1 MLGERRV
8 HSASFVQVAVGAW
21 CSDLTQGA
29 YMAAKRLTRKL
40 TDVIAEVENQLKA
53 HYGVTQKDINAWQA
67 RAQALSHKFP
77 ISAMLKIEDLWI
89 DYEVQRDVIH
99 KHIINIMRKWDPR
112 ICSPGS
118 ACRFI
123 GKPNTYLYD
132 AQHRTIAAGI
142 LGFTEIPCA
151 VVETDDP
158 NFASYAFEML
168 NDTGVKRLTPGDLHR
183 NALVR
188 YKNGSRD
195 VKVVRAKIMQDQF
208 DSARI
213 DLQDKGSR
221 NSDNLRGDNDYYFSH
236 FKYAQKGI
244 EVDDSG
250 KVLLEILSTIK
261 EVFPIGEEIDQGVYI
276 GLLELHKLARV
287 ETTAMPAGWMKEV
300 LKIVKTVFNSSGT
313 IHSKAKIQWAHVR
326 PGASWS
332 APEAM
337 SNFLREI
344 YLLAGGTIN
353 LPYHGA
359 GSTMGIIED
368 NIADGLIPQLNQ
380 EIV

>member
-1 MLGERRV
+1 
-8 HSASFVQVAVGAW
+8 
-21 CSDLTQGA
+21 
-29 YMAAKRLTRKL
+29 MAAKRLTRKL
-40 TDVIAEVENQLKA
+40 TDVIAEVEKQLKA
-53 HYGVTQKDINAWQA
+53 HYNITQKELDAWRA
-67 RAQALSHKFP
+67 RAKALSHKFP
-77 ISAMLKIEDLWI
+77 VSAMLNIEDLWI

-118 ACRFI
+118 ACRLL
-123 GKPNTYLYD
+123 GKPPIFLYD
-132 AQHRTIAAGI
+132 AQHRTIAAGL

-195 VKVVRAKIMQDQF
+195 KKVVGAKTMQDQF
-208 DSARI
+208 DLAGV

-221 NSDNLRGDNDYYFSH
+221 NSDNLRGENDYFFSH

-244 EVDDSG
+244 EVDEKG
-250 KVLLEILSTIK
+250 KVLLEILTTIK
-261 EVFPIGEEIDQGVYI
+261 EVFPIGDEIDQGVYI
-276 GLLELHKLARV
+276 GLLELHKLSKA
-287 ETTAMPAGWMKEV
+287 EAASLPSGWMKT
-300 LKIVKTVFNSSGT
+300 LLTSVKTTFKTASL
-313 IHSKAKIQWAHVR
+313 IHSRAKLQWTHVR

-337 SNFLREI
+337 SNFLREMHI
-344 YLLAGGTIN
+344 HNGGKLN
-353 LPYHGA
+353 LPYHGE
-359 GSTMGIIED
+359 GSKIGIEEG
-368 NIADGLIPQLNQ
+368 NIVPGLIP
-380 EIV
+380 EAV

>member
-8 HSASFVQVAVGAW
+8 HSAPFVQVAVGAW

-53 HYGVTQKDINAWQA
+53 HYGVTQKDINAWRA
-67 RAQALSHKFP
+67 HAQALSHKFP

-142 LGFTEIPCA
+142 LGFSEIPCA

-195 VKVVRAKIMQDQF
+195 LKVVHARTMQDQF
-208 DSARI
+208 DAAGI

-221 NSDNLRGDNDYYFSH
+221 ASDNLCGDNDYFFSH

-244 EVDDSG
+244 EVDTSG
-250 KVLLEILSTIK
+250 KVLLDILTSIK
-261 EVFPIGEEIDQGVYI
+261 EVFPIGDEIDQGVYI
-276 GLLELHKLARV
+276 GLYELHRISNTNANSRL
-287 ETTAMPAGWMKEV
+287 PAGWMRTVLEV
-300 LKIVKTVFNSSGT
+300 IKPTFKNSNL
-313 IHSKAKIQWAHVR
+313 IHAKSKVQWEHVN
-326 PGASWS
+326 PGATWS
-332 APEAM
+332 APSAM
-337 SNFLREI
+337 SNFLREL
-344 YLLAGGTIN
+344 YMRNGGTIN
-353 LPYHGA
+353 LPYHGEGA
-359 GSTMGIIED
+359 KMGIED
-368 NIADGLIPQLNQ
+368 GNIAPGLFP
-380 EIV
+380 EVAE